1 MKANEIMN
9 ELFALAREYEIKNT
23 CDTCK
28 AGDPEREVSRV
39 GVTMFPTPDVIR
51 AAAEWGAELLIV
63 HEPAYYNH
71 MDVHSDEVQECEK
84 RRLIDDT
91 GMTVF
96 RFHDHPH
103 TTDPDM
109 ISQGQFNRFG
119 LSGRVDN
126 RGGKYPAR
134 LYLENPMTPLE
145 VAKLIEERCGIKHV
159 RICGTR
165 DLPCSEISGMFGSPS
180 GTFDELKSDEC
191 EIMLI
196 GEVCEWRDCEYARDA
211 AQLGRKKA
219 ILILGHVGSERDGM
233 VYMAEVL
240 RNMHPELEVKYFESG
255 EVYTYTD

>member
-1 MKANEIMN
+1 MKAIDIMN
-9 ELFALAREYEIKNT
+9 GLFALARHTPINNT

-28 AGDPEREVSRV
+28 AGDPEAEVKRV
-39 GVTMFPTPDVIR
+39 AVTMFPTPDVVR
-51 AAAEWGAELLIV
+51 SAAEWDADLLIV

-71 MDVHSDEVQECEK
+71 MDVHSDEAQECEK
-84 RRLIDDT
+84 RRLIEST

-109 ISQGQFNRFG
+109 ITQGQFERFG
-119 LSGRVDN
+119 LRGKVDHRN
-126 RGGKYPAR
+126 GKYPAR
-134 LYLENPMTPLE
+134 FYLDEPMTPVEL
-145 VAKLIEERCGIKHV
+145 ARLIEERCGLKHI
-159 RICGTR
+159 RICGAR
-165 DLPCSEISGMFGSPS
+165 DTLCREVSGMFGSPS
-180 GTFDELKSDEC
+180 GTFDEIRNDEC
-191 EIMLI
+191 EIMLV

-233 VYMAEVL
+233 VYVAEFL
-240 RNMHPELEVKYFESG
+240 KKMYPALEVKYFESG

>member
-1 MKANEIMN
+1 MKAIDIMN
-9 ELFALAREYEIKNT
+9 GLFAFARQTTINNT

-28 AGDPEREVSRV
+28 AGDPEAEVKRIA
-39 GVTMFPTPDVIR
+39 VTMFPTPDVVR
-51 AAAEWGAELLIV
+51 SAAEWDADLLIV

-71 MDVHSDEVQECEK
+71 MDVHSDEAQECEK
-84 RRLIDDT
+84 RRLIEST

-109 ISQGQFNRFG
+109 ITQGQFERFG
-119 LSGRVDN
+119 LRGKVDHRN
-126 RGGKYPAR
+126 GKYPAR
-134 LYLENPMTPLE
+134 FYLDEPMTPVEL
-145 VAKLIEERCGIKHV
+145 ARLIEERCGLKHI
-159 RICGTR
+159 RICGAR
-165 DLPCSEISGMFGSPS
+165 DTLCREVSGMFGSPS
-180 GTFDELKSDEC
+180 GTFDEIRNDEC
-191 EIMLI
+191 EIMLV

-233 VYMAEVL
+233 VYVAEFL
-240 RNMHPELEVKYFESG
+240 KKMYPALEVKYFESG

>member
-1 MKANEIMN
+1 MKAIDIMN
-9 ELFALAREYEIKNT
+9 ALFALARQTPINNT

-28 AGDPEREVSRV
+28 AGDPEVEVEKV
-39 GVTMFPTPDVIR
+39 AVTMFPTPDVVR
-51 AAAEWGAELLIV
+51 SAAEWGADLLIV

-84 RRLIDDT
+84 RRLIEST

-109 ISQGQFNRFG
+109 ITAGQFERFG
-119 LSGRVDN
+119 LKGRIDHRN
-126 RGGKYPAR
+126 GRYPAR
-134 LYLENPMTPLE
+134 FYLDEPMTPVEL
-145 VAKLIEERCGIKHV
+145 AKLIEERCGLKHI
-159 RICGTR
+159 RICGAR
-165 DLPCSEISGMFGSPS
+165 DALCREISGMFGSPS
-180 GTFDELKSDEC
+180 GTFDEIKSDEC
-191 EIMLI
+191 EVMLV

-233 VYMAEVL
+233 IYVTELLKQMY
-240 RNMHPELEVKYFESG
+240 PDLEVEYFESG

>member
-1 MKANEIMN
+1 MKAIDIMN
-9 ELFALAREYEIKNT
+9 SLFALARQTPIKNT

-28 AGDPEREVSRV
+28 AGDPEAKVKRV
-39 GVTMFPTPDVIR
+39 AVTMFPTPEVVR
-51 AAAEWGAELLIV
+51 SAAEWGAELLIV

-71 MDVHSDEVQECEK
+71 MDVHSDDPQECEK
-84 RRLIDDT
+84 RRLIEST

-109 ISQGQFNRFG
+109 ISEGQFRRFG
-119 LSGRVDN
+119 LQGRIDN
-126 RGGKYPAR
+126 RNGKYPAR
-134 LYLENPMTPLE
+134 LYLEKPMTPVEL
-145 VAKLIEERCGIKHV
+145 AKLIEERCGIKHI
-159 RICGTR
+159 RICGAR
-165 DLPCSEISGMFGSPS
+165 DALCSEVSGMFGSPS

-233 VYMAEVL
+233 IYVAERL
-240 RNMHPELEVKYFESG
+240 QQMHPELEVKYFESG